1 MSKGLRL
8 REVVFKLVPSLHN
21 PVIDHIIIESGAN
34 PITKATLAD
43 VENIEKLALKC
54 KHLIEEFSET
64 PHKGYLVVSDRVS
77 NNAKKTKQPTEE
89 VIIPTSDPIAPVEG
103 EEKTVGGGKIE
114 EARYF
119 DFSPLVLSCHSGKKI
134 VEMDSYNHAIDTFF
148 RVMAA
153 KIHEEANDVES
164 IAWKK
169 YENIKND

>member
-1 MSKGLRL
+1 MSKGLKL

-34 PITKATLAD
+34 PNTRATLAD
-43 VENIEKLALKC
+43 VENLEKLALKC
-54 KHLIEEFSET
+54 KLLIEEFSET
-64 PHKGYLVVSDRVS
+64 PHKGYLVVSDRVLNTS
-77 NNAKKTKQPTEE
+77 KKTKPTEE
-89 VIIPTSDPIAPVEG
+89 VIISTIDPIVPIE
-103 EEKTVGGGKIE
+103 EEKKTVSGGKIE